1 MIERIIDEYYTRV
14 YAFTLVHVKSKAM
27 ARDLT
32 QDIFMQLVGR
42 QSKLSEIDNLESYV
56 FAMARNTVYRNYRKI
71 QQSQE
76 LKAEMLRNMSKCI
89 PDCIVQI
96 EGSETERYM
105 YNIID
110 QLPAR
115 QKEIFLLSREKG
127 LTHKEIAE
135 KLNISPN
142 TVKNH
147 LVQALKTLRT
157 GFELLKFWVPLVGIW
172 FM

>member
-14 YAFTLVHVKSKAM
+14 YAFTLVHVKSKAV

-56 FAMARNTVYRNYRKI
+56 FTMARNAIHRNYRKI
-71 QQSQE
+71 QQNQE
-76 LKAEMLRNMSKCI
+76 LKAELLRNMAKCI
-89 PDCIVQI
+89 PDCGAQI
-96 EGSETERYM
+96 EEAETERFVYD
-105 YNIID
+105 IVE
-110 QLPAR
+110 QLPER
-115 QKEIFLLSREKG
+115 QKEVFLLSREKG

-135 KLNISPN
+135 KLNISSN

-147 LVQALKTLRT
+147 LVQALKTLRA
-157 GFELLKFWVPLVGIW
+157 GFELLKFWVPLVGLW